1 MQTCRLPAKKSGTEM
16 SSHIMKFGIGLRRDR
31 ATVLSLRGGD
41 PVDDLFV
48 LLDFPV
54 DLHLG
59 GEHTRPGV
67 FHVAPSRHGR
77 PASRESSS
85 HMADA

>member
-1 MQTCRLPAKKSGTEM
+1 
-16 SSHIMKFGIGLRRDR
+16 
-31 ATVLSLRGGD
+31 
-41 PVDDLFV
+41 LFV